1 MSTSYEITN
10 AESEPNIR
18 LRESFLR
25 HLVWEIPEKNE
36 TVGCANTIQGQSLIC
51 DDRGIVCA
59 RETLQIDGCCPENEI
74 IPCQS
79 FDQSECDQSAS
90 CCSIYEHCVSC
101 CVQPNNKD
109 TLTKFV
115 LSTIV
120 SLERLFGSIENQ
132 FQLCLTKCR
141 TSSLSGN
148 YFKKKFSAK
157 KIRGRKFFFNFFF
170 EI

>member
-1 MSTSYEITN
+1 LTQSYESVN
-10 AESEPNIR
+10 VENEPNIR

-25 HLVWEIPEKNE
+25 HLVWDIPRNE
-36 TVGCANTIQGQSLIC
+36 TTGCLNSVQGKSLIC
-51 DDRGIVCA
+51 DDHGNVCN
-59 RETLQIDGCCPENEI
+59 RESVLQDGCCPETDI

-79 FDQSECDQSAS
+79 FSECDQSSS

-141 TSSLSGN
+141 TSSLSVQHEN
-148 YFKKKFSAK
+148 TYRDPKFKYCYGSDPPLLRFT
-157 KIRGRKFFFNFFF
+157 
-170 EI
+170 